1 MVIPDAISED
11 PKYPGLF
18 CDLVLA
24 SMIGGDVLHAT
35 VFWVGVHRMVGNP
48 SVSGSKVLKH

>member
-11 PKYPGLF
+11 PKYPRMRS
-18 CDLVLA
+18 DLVLA
-24 SMIGGDVLHAT
+24 SMMGGDVLHAI
-35 VFWVGVHRMVGNP
+35 VFWVGVNRMVGNP